1 MTASSGGGPE
11 AVSLGRQLTIEYYD
25 CDPRVLADARRMEE
39 IFLEAARRSHATIIQ
54 SCFHAF
60 TPQGVSGV
68 VIISESH
75 FAVHAWPE
83 HDYAAVDIFTCG
95 DTIDFDIAME
105 SLRNDLR
112 SGQMVISSMMNRG
125 IMNSLGVERL
135 VPAWDERRNDLSN
148 SWKKR
153 FDRTN
158 PHGLSISVDL
168 YDCRMISSGT
178 LQDTVLQIAAEMAE
192 LPAGALQCR
201 QDADGNWHFWQDLE
215 TGWIS
220 GVASA
225 DNNAVY
231 MDIGAARY
239 FEPRT
244 VAEKAIHLLGGHHY
258 RLQVAFRQ

>member
-1 MTASSGGGPE
+1 MTSFSGGGAE

-25 CDPRVLADARRMEE
+25 CDPRILADARRMEE
-39 IFLEAARRSHATIIQ
+39 IFQEAARRSHATIIQ

-95 DTIDFDIAME
+95 DSIDFDIAME
-105 SLRNDLR
+105 SLRHDLR

-125 IMNSLGVERL
+125 IMNTLGVERL
-135 VPAWDERRNDLSN
+135 VPAWDERKNELSP

-153 FDRTN
+153 FERTN
-158 PHGLSISVDL
+158 PHGLSISLDL
-168 YDCRMISSGT
+168 YDCRVLSPES
-178 LQDTVLQIAAEMAE
+178 LKEAALQIAGEMAE
-192 LPAGALQCR
+192 FPAGVFHHR
-201 QDADGNWHFWQDLE
+201 RDAKGNLHFWQDLE

-220 GVASA
+220 GVSSA
-225 DNNAVY
+225 ESNAVY
-231 MDIGAARY
+231 MDIGAAKY
-239 FEPRT
+239 FEPRM
-244 VAEKAIHLLGGHHY
+244 VAECAIQLLGGHHY